1 MTSPTTSTPRPRTLS
16 IGGATYDLFVRTG
29 PDILGEDRVHR
40 TLALPLGG
48 KIKVQQVIETCGGG
62 AANTSVG
69 LARLGAIAHFCG
81 ILGSDQWGHR
91 LLENFRA
98 EGVDPC
104 AATIVEGETS
114 SFSIILSAGSG
125 ERVILYD
132 PGTNAHLHDATFD
145 REHAATMD
153 WIYLNHLHEQSAVIE
168 NDIAEILEQHPRI
181 GLTWNPGGTQ
191 LKTGIADATITR
203 LLARTSLLVCN
214 TEEVLRFTGEETVE
228 AAIRILHGRGVR
240 IACVCDGKN
249 GAIGSN
255 EETRWHCPIVN
266 DAPVVDTTGAGDAFG
281 TGMTWALLRQLDL
294 PTALKAGTMNATSV
308 IGAIGAERGLLT
320 DIEMRARLRDTSLD
334 VVEMNT

>member
-1 MTSPTTSTPRPRTLS
+1 MTSPTTSIPRHRTLS

-29 PDILGEDRVHR
+29 PGILDEDRVHR

-98 EGVDPC
+98 ERVDPC
-104 AATIVEGETS
+104 AATIVDGETS

-132 PGTNAHLHDATFD
+132 PGTNAHLHDANFD
-145 REHAATMD
+145 REHAATMN

-168 NDIAEILEQHPRI
+168 NDIAEILEQNPRI

-191 LKTGIADATITR
+191 LTTGIGDATIAR

-214 TEEVLRFTGEETVE
+214 EEEVLQFTGETTVDV
-228 AAIRILHGRGVR
+228 AIRALHARGVR
-240 IACVCDGKN
+240 IVCVCDGKN
-249 GAIGSN
+249 GATASDGM
-255 EETRWHCPIVN
+255 TRWHCPILA
-266 DAPVVDTTGAGDAFG
+266 DALVVDTTGAGDAFG
-281 TGMTWALLRQLDL
+281 TGMTWALLHQLDL
-294 PTALKAGTMNATSV
+294 PMALKAGTMNATSV
-308 IGAIGAERGLLT
+308 IGAMGAERGLLT
-320 DIEMRARLRDTSLD
+320 DIEMRQRLRTVPLD
-334 VVEMNT
+334 VATITP